1 MTTHKLLLF
10 SAIIACLLIS
20 SCSWITQDHYFSNND
35 PSSPWKSLFRHGV
48 PSNKT
53 EGYPDTSLAILE
65 RSDVKLVVDVS
76 YQEVTFSGPMFLP
89 IFPHLFSSDSDNE
102 LIVRVTVDSDNE
114 YVVLPPTNWLLT
126 DLNKDSTYTVIDSY
140 IPPRT
145 VAKQLLWA
153 RFPIPGSSLQ
163 SIKLDFGNATKN
175 EQVIDITNLSLT
187 REKGDWRINHFSF

>member
-48 PSNKT
+48 PTNKT

-89 IFPHLFSSDSDNE
+89 IFPHLFSSESDNE
-102 LIVRVTVDSDNE
+102 LIVRVTIDSDNE
-114 YVVLPPTNWLLT
+114 HVVLPPTNWQLT
-126 DLNKDSTYTVIDSY
+126 DLNNDSTYTPIDSSE
-140 IPPRT
+140 PSKT
-145 VAKQLLWA
+145 TATKLLWA
-153 RFPIPGSSLQ
+153 RFPVSESSLQ
-163 SIKLDFGNATKN
+163 RIELDFGTAMKN
-175 EQVIDITNLSLT
+175 EQVIDIPNLRLT
-187 REKGDWRINHFSF
+187 RDKGDWRINHFSF

>member
-175 EQVIDITNLSLT
+175 EQVIDIPNLSLT